1 MADCSRIDS
10 LAYDPAVQCELATLL
25 HHAYLRNIVTWVAT
39 VLAVGVLTFIAA
51 TVGRV
56 LSIYLVSS
64 FI

>member
-1 MADCSRIDS
+1 MADCGDLDKLS
-10 LAYDPAVQCELATLL
+10 YDPAVQCELAVLL
-25 HHAYLRNIVTWVAT
+25 HHAYLRNIVAWVAT
-39 VLAVGVLTFIAA
+39 VLAVGALTFIAA